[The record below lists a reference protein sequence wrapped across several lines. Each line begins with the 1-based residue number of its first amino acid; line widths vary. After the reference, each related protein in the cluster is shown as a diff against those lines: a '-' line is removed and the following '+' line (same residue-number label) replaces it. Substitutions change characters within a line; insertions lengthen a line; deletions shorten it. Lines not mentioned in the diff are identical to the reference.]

1 MARLSRID
9 LPFCLYHV
17 FSRTV
22 GINKNDDTAFYDFKD
37 QNKFLEYLEKYTSL
51 FSFRVHAWCLM
62 ATHFHL
68 LLESMEQA
76 EISELMRRLLTA
88 YTVYFNRRHG
98 RHGHLFQGRFQSLV
112 VEKASQLLAVSRYVH
127 LNPVNTANPVDA
139 EKYQGSSLRF
149 YLLGGEPSYLYTRE
163 ILGWFGDDRSKY
175 NKFIKDGLNE
185 ETSLPIHAR
194 RFIGDK
200 SFADRMRNRLNMA
213 PQTTVPKARD
223 NTMIE
228 VRQKQH
234 AESLIRAVADYFG
247 LSPEEIKSRS
257 HAHGNISKARTLVI
271 FLLKESLPWTL
282 RQIAEYMN
290 LTNISSV
297 TRQIQKINQEHDIR
311 QNLHNIKET
320 LKISN
325 FT

>member
-9 LPFCLYHV
+9 LPFCLYHI
-17 FSRTV
+17 FSRTI

-51 FSFRVHAWCLM
+51 FSFRIHAWCLM

-68 LLESMEQA
+68 LLESMEYA
-76 EISELMRRLLTA
+76 ELSELMRRLLTA

-112 VEKASQLLAVSRYVH
+112 VEKSSQLLAVSRYIH
-127 LNPVNTANPVDA
+127 LNPVNTVKPVDA

-149 YLLGGEPSYLYTRE
+149 YLQGGEPSYLYSRE

-175 NKFIKDGLNE
+175 GDFIKDGLNE
-185 ETSLPIHAR
+185 KTSLPIHAR
-194 RFIGDK
+194 RFVGDK
-200 SFADRMRNRLNMA
+200 SFADRMKNRLYMPKTSVQEARENML
-213 PQTTVPKARD
+213 KEE
-223 NTMIE
+223 N
-228 VRQKQH
+228 QKQH
-234 AESLIRAVADYFG
+234 AGYLIQVVADYFG
-247 LSPEEIKSRS
+247 LSSEEIKSRS

-271 FLLKESLPWTL
+271 YLLKEHLPWPL
-282 RQIAEYMN
+282 RQIADYMN
-290 LTNISSV
+290 FTNISSI
-297 TRQIQKINQEHDIR
+297 TRQIQKINQEQYIR
-311 QNLHNIKET
+311 QNLQNIKEL
-320 LKISN
+320 LKTSN